1 MYKYKSFYPVYG
13 SNKKY
18 YKILNKE
25 VSKQI
30 WRVVNRYKDDED
42 SLDKVLKA
50 TIDEVLTKYIHFYNP
65 YILLEKM
72 IISYD
77 KVHPNIQDDKIK
89 LRFHWF
95 WIGNNKKLEEHRAL
109 FRSSIDQK
117 GSLVCP

>member
-13 SNKKY
+13 PNKKY
-18 YKILNKE
+18 YKVLNKE

-30 WRVVNRYKDDED
+30 WRVVNRYKNDED
-42 SLDKVLKA
+42 SLDKVLKT

-77 KVHPNIQDDKIK
+77 KVHPNIQDDKIR
-89 LRFHWF
+89 LRFYWF
-95 WIGNNKKLEEHRAL
+95 WIDNNKKLEKHRAI
-109 FRSSIDQK
+109 FRASIDQK
-117 GSLVCP
+117 GFLVCP